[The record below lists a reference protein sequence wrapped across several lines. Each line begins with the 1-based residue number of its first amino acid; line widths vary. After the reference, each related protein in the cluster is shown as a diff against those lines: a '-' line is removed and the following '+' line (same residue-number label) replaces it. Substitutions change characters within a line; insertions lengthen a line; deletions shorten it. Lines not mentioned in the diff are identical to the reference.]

1 MRSASSPG
9 FPGLV
14 FIALLL
20 IAPGA
25 DAQEILVTRFDDPV
39 PDGCTPVD
47 CSLREAVLAAN
58 ADPATYDD
66 IRLGAGSYQ
75 INDTPLEVTGPTR
88 ILGAGRTQTQVIGDG
103 FTDLLT
109 VESDHPFEINGLTVD
124 AFGGQ
129 ELVAASGSE
138 VRVVDVVAPNPLGT
152 LRAGPGPGGVAGSFW
167 IGDSEIA
174 AYVASVGMDKFA
186 LTDSRAAHVAVF
198 DVPPANVSH
207 TYVELRDSVIDG
219 ALAPDGASGAFFST
233 FDPVVI
239 LRADVLDTRDG
250 LRIVGLAPDVT
261 GELEID
267 RLRYRNNAQPLLIV
281 NKKGTLVRSDFLDNT
296 TSDVGN
302 PMPGAL
308 RVGLGS
314 DLRVSGSTFAGNRG
328 SASAGGAV
336 LASGSDTSLI
346 IENSTFTNN
355 SIAAAALGIPG
366 GARGGSIGWS
376 SVSGSTLVLRHVTIV
391 ADGMHPLGLTGTA
404 IGGIG
409 ANADYVL
416 GIYNSI
422 LRGTC
427 DLGTGAVDSG
437 IGNIE
442 NGGNTCGLSTGLNM
456 VGVSTSALAL
466 GALGNHGGLTQTF
479 MPAGDSVAI
488 DAANAGFCPPF
499 DQRGYPRPQGAG
511 CDIGATEAG
520 DVIFADGFE

>member
-1 MRSASSPG
+1 M
-9 FPGLV
+9 
-14 FIALLL
+14 
-20 IAPGA
+20 
-25 DAQEILVTRFDDPV
+25 
-39 PDGCTPVD
+39 
-47 CSLREAVLAAN
+47 
-58 ADPATYDD
+58 
-66 IRLGAGSYQ
+66 
-75 INDTPLEVTGPTR
+75 
-88 ILGAGRTQTQVIGDG
+88 
-103 FTDLLT
+103 
-109 VESDHPFEINGLTVD
+109 
-124 AFGGQ
+124 
-129 ELVAASGSE
+129 
-138 VRVVDVVAPNPLGT
+138 
-152 LRAGPGPGGVAGSFW
+152 AGSFW

-239 LRADVLDTRDG
+239 LRTDVLDTRDG

-308 RVGLGS
+308 RVGLARS

-336 LASGSDTSLI
+336 LASGSDISLI

-355 SIAAAALGIPG
+355 SIAAAAVGMPG

-391 ADGMHPLGLTGTA
+391 ADGMHPLGLTAPRSAASAPMPTTSLA
-404 IGGIG
+404 STTVSCAAPATSERVRWIP
-409 ANADYVL
+409 ASAT
-416 GIYNSI
+416 S
-422 LRGTC
+422 R
-427 DLGTGAVDSG
+427 TGAIPVVCRPASTWSESVPAHSHSAPWG
-437 IGNIE
+437 I
-442 NGGNTCGLSTGLNM
+442 T
-456 VGVSTSALAL
+456 
-466 GALGNHGGLTQTF
+466 
-479 MPAGDSVAI
+479 AG
-488 DAANAGFCPPF
+488 
-499 DQRGYPRPQGAG
+499 
-511 CDIGATEAG
+511 
-520 DVIFADGFE
+520 